1 MPLKQREELM
11 KKHAKTSFD
20 YSDLKIFILSN
31 KSLGSMKSFADYL
44 GISQQALN
52 KKLRS
57 ESQFSQSE
65 IKKVATE
72 FKLNS
77 DQLVKLFFNDELQYR

>member
-1 MPLKQREELM
+1 M
-11 KKHAKTSFD
+11 KKHVKTSFD
-20 YSDLKIFILSN
+20 YSDLKNFILSN